1 MITNRFFYFGG
12 IIINI
17 LIKTYTEKNLPDM
30 VRIWNEVVED
40 GHYEDICPYYHEL

>member
-40 GHYEDICPYYHEL
+40 GHYEDIIPHYYVL